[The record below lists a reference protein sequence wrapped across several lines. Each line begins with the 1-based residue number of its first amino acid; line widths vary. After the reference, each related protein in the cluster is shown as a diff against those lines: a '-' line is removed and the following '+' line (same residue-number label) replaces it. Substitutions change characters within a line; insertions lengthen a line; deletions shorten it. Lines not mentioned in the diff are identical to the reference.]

1 MLNSTTDNDSLA
13 SLQRRGRQ
21 PAADATSQSLASAS
35 HDSDGVR
42 RLFPRSARGT
52 TGGARQGESGG
63 GSNHDGSAGS
73 GVAEVVIVEDSSL
86 FDGEVMTMSPSRLH
100 RDAVTL
106 GRDNE
111 ERAAD
116 VCAIL
121 WSARD
126 SRCGASVGS
135 HGKFC
140 FARDCGILSH
150 ATAERVPVAGH
161 YYVPVNARS
170 TWAFGSPT
178 VRDRD
183 LTDEFRRLLGRPRDP
198 GTLKAVISEINA
210 GIQNGV
216 NESLTRQAVQNTV
229 DFEERF
235 RPTMAFT
242 PGRPL
247 REAAAARE
255 DQETAVMVTERLME
269 RFVPGSAGS
278 DQFVDAASTAIT
290 EFPQVE
296 TALGNL
302 EDRVKEVERAVG
314 EAATGLHEALHTLQ
328 ALSNAVS
335 GSYKSF
341 DIRLGTNFDTTS
353 FTGAWD
359 GILHVKERLDTFEAS
374 VKSQEVLTRQRHSA
388 NAHDLDV
395 YSKKLGE
402 LTKLANDLETR
413 LNTGRIGAGTP
424 GNPNSL
430 VPSYLPDSVDGCVH
444 PLFYHVGFGVD
455 HFFNKLDFGID
466 KYDKAIDELANQGGG
481 GRTANTQ
488 DEVDG
493 LRDEVNKLQNTLRKL
508 QAPDHGC
515 VLSVGTYEFHGQEE
529 LVDFLEELNDKEPLP
544 PGFWGLCYDMWHFSD
559 RLATLD
565 GVQKTESEVADEA
578 YKMSRLKQS
587 ASQMRIRAGIKRFA
601 PVLFEPA
608 GTGKSQET
616 KQPFTSLKKAKHWF
630 CPATQSGR
638 WFHARTGVTP
648 LHKTIHY
655 EIDDMLGAGAHKPLR
670 EIFKEMTSDAKD
682 HLHSTTQWM
691 SNTLEEESQDCRS
704 GEEAA
709 WFYVTTAMTGFIKEL
724 RKQRYCVM
732 DEDVPD
738 LSRNV
743 QLGAKVIWA
752 LGKARQTM
760 QEITEAQFVSH
771 KICVAAT
778 GRYMNLSRATK
789 ASVDALDARVEDELK
804 KLRKQINKKD

>member
-1 MLNSTTDNDSLA
+1 MLNSTSDHDSLA

-21 PAADATSQSLASAS
+21 PAADATSQSQASAS

-52 TGGARQGESGG
+52 TGGAGQGESGG
-63 GSNHDGSAGS
+63 GSNHGGSAGS
-73 GVAEVVIVEDSSL
+73 EVAEIVMVDDSSL
-86 FDGEVMTMSPSRLH
+86 FDGEVMTTTPTRLH
-100 RDAVTL
+100 RDAVAL

-116 VCAIL
+116 VRAIL

-140 FARDCGILSH
+140 FARNCGILSH
-150 ATAERVPVAGH
+150 ATAERVPVAGY
-161 YYVPVNARS
+161 YYVPVNSRS
-170 TWAFGSPT
+170 FWAFASPT

-183 LTDEFRRLLGRPRDP
+183 LSDEFRRLVGRPRDP
-198 GTLKAVISEINA
+198 GTLKAVIAEINA

-216 NESLTRQAVQNTV
+216 DESLTRQAVQNTV
-229 DFEERF
+229 DFEERY

-255 DQETAVMVTERLME
+255 DQETAVLVAERLME
-269 RFVPGSAGS
+269 RFVPGSGS
-278 DQFVDAASTAIT
+278 SEEFVDAASTTIT
-290 EFPQVE
+290 DFPQVD
-296 TALGNL
+296 TALGTL
-302 EDRVKEVERAVG
+302 EDRVKAVERAVG
-314 EAATGLHEALHTLQ
+314 EAATGLHEALQ
-328 ALSNAVS
+328 NIQSLSNAVS
-335 GSYKSF
+335 GSYKSL
-341 DIRLGTNFDTTS
+341 DIRLGANFDTSS

-359 GILHVKERLDTFEAS
+359 GILHLKERLDTFEALI
-374 VKSQEVLTRQRHSA
+374 KSQEVLTRQRLSA

-402 LTKLANDLETR
+402 LTKLTNSLESR
-413 LNTGRIGAGTP
+413 LDTGFIGP
-424 GNPNSL
+424 GLLGQPNSL
-430 VPSYLPDSVDGCVH
+430 VASYLPDTVEGSIH

-466 KYDKAIDELANQGGG
+466 KYDKAIDELANQNGS
-481 GRTANTQ
+481 GRHANTQ

-493 LRDEVNKLQNTLRKL
+493 LRDEISRLQNTVRKL

-515 VLSVGTYEFHGQEE
+515 VFSVGTYEFHGQEE
-529 LVDFLEELNDKEPLP
+529 LVEFLEEINDKEPLP

-616 KQPFTSLKKAKHWF
+616 KQPFTSLKKPKHWF
-630 CPATQSGR
+630 CSATQSGR
-638 WFHARTGVTP
+638 WFHARTSVTP

-682 HLHSTTQWM
+682 HLHATTQWM

-724 RKQRYCVM
+724 RKQRYCVL

-738 LSRNV
+738 LTRNV

-752 LGKARQTM
+752 LGKARTTM
-760 QEITEAQFVSH
+760 QEITEAQFVAH

-789 ASVDALDARVEDELK
+789 TSVDALDARMEEEFK